1 LKEEAQNNFE
11 RVEVHVEDHL
21 FLITKG
27 EEVIF
32 VIIIARFVIF
42 VFKKILEK

>member
-1 LKEEAQNNFE
+1 LKEEVQNNFE

-32 VIIIARFVIF
+32 VIITSIFVIF
-42 VFKKILEK
+42 VLKKILKK